1 MTRPQDGRSGVE
13 ATYGPLLTPARP
25 GGSSG
30 RPVQL
35 WALLPRELATVFRPV
50 LADVAGEVVREI
62 QRTIPDYAR
71 PLDGAFGKA
80 LKTGV
85 QMAFIQFVERIGNP
99 EAPSEDRRAVF
110 LSLGVQ
116 EFHQGRNVDVLQA
129 AYRVGARVTWRRV
142 AEAGRRAGVPS
153 ATLCLLAEAIFAY
166 IDELSALSVEGH
178 AEAREKAAGALERRR
193 HRLMELLLTEPPSP
207 PEVVK
212 HAAEL
217 ARWQLPDLLVAVALD
232 QSADEAPAAAA
243 TALADFESTFP
254 CLLLPAPQPEEREQF
269 AEDLAGWRA
278 AIGPAVPP
286 AFAARSLRAARE
298 ALRLVD
304 SGALADEP
312 VTWCVDHLSR
322 LWLLKE
328 PFLAAELVRERLGP
342 LAGLTGKQ
350 HSRLA
355 GTLLAWLETCGN
367 VREVAERLAVHP
379 QTVRSR
385 AQELEALF
393 ADGLRDPERRFE
405 MILALRAAPS

>member
-1 MTRPQDGRSGVE
+1 MTRPQDARSGIE

-25 GGSSG
+25 GGTSG

-71 PLDGAFGKA
+71 PLDGAFGKS

-85 QMAFIQFVERIGNP
+85 QMAFLQFLDRIGNP
-99 EAPSEDRRAVF
+99 EAQSEDRRSVF
-110 LSLGVQ
+110 LSLGVE

-142 AEAGRRAGVPS
+142 ADAGRRAGVPS

-193 HRLMELLLTEPPSP
+193 RRLMELLLAEPPSP
-207 PEVVK
+207 SEVVK
-212 HAAEL
+212 NAADL

-232 QSADEAPAAAA
+232 PSSDDVPPAASAG
-243 TALADFESTFP
+243 LADFESTSP
-254 CLLLPAPQPEEREQF
+254 CLLLPAPEPDERDQF
-269 AEDLAGWRA
+269 AESLAGWRA

-286 AFAARSLRAARE
+286 VFAARSLQAARE
-298 ALRLVD
+298 ALRLVEA
-304 SGALADEP
+304 GALTDEP

-322 LWLLKE
+322 LWLLKQ

-350 HSRLA
+350 QSRLA

>member
-1 MTRPQDGRSGVE
+1 MTRPQDARSGVE

-35 WALLPRELATVFRPV
+35 WALLPRELAAVFRPG
-50 LADVAGEVVREI
+50 LADTAGEVVREI
-62 QRTIPDYAR
+62 QRTIPEYAR

-85 QMAFIQFVERIGNP
+85 QMAFVQFLERLGNP
-99 EAPSEDRRAVF
+99 EAPAEDRRSVF
-110 LSLGVQ
+110 VSLGVQ

-129 AYRVGARVTWRRV
+129 AYRVGARVTWRRM
-142 AEAGRRAGVPS
+142 AEIGRRAGVPS

-193 HRLMELLLTEPPSP
+193 HRLMELLLAEPPSP

-212 HAAEL
+212 HAADL
-217 ARWQLPDLLVAVALD
+217 ARWQLPELLVAVALD
-232 QSADEAPAAAA
+232 RPSDEAPTAAPS
-243 TALADFESTFP
+243 ALADFESTSP
-254 CLLLPAPQPEEREQF
+254 CLLLPAPEPDERDRF
-269 AEDLAGWRA
+269 AEELTGWRA

-286 AFAARSLRAARE
+286 VFAARSLRAARE

-342 LAGLTGKQ
+342 LSGLTGKQ

-393 ADGLRDPERRFE
+393 SDGLRDPERRFE

>member
-1 MTRPQDGRSGVE
+1 MTRPQDARSGVE

-85 QMAFIQFVERIGNP
+85 QMAFLQFVERIGNP
-99 EAPSEDRRAVF
+99 EAPSEDRRSVF

-116 EFHQGRNVDVLQA
+116 EFQQGRNVDVLQA

-193 HRLMELLLTEPPSP
+193 HRLMELLLAEPPTP
-207 PEVVK
+207 PDVIK
-212 HAAEL
+212 HAADL
-217 ARWQLPDLLVAVALD
+217 ARWQLPDLLVAVALE
-232 QSADEAPAAAA
+232 QSPDETPAVAS
-243 TALADFESTFP
+243 TALADFETTSP
-254 CLLLPAPQPEEREQF
+254 CLLLPAPEPDDRERF
-269 AEDLAGWRA
+269 AEALAGRRA

-304 SGALADEP
+304 SGALLDEP

-342 LAGLTGKQ
+342 LTGLTGKQ

-385 AQELEALF
+385 AQELETLF

>member
-1 MTRPQDGRSGVE
+1 MTRPQDARSGIE

-71 PLDGAFGKA
+71 PLDGAFGKS

-85 QMAFIQFVERIGNP
+85 QMAFLQFLDRIGNP
-99 EAPSEDRRAVF
+99 EAPSEDRRNVF
-110 LSLGVQ
+110 LSLGVE

-142 AEAGRRAGVPS
+142 ADAGRRAGVPS

-193 HRLMELLLTEPPSP
+193 HRLMELLLAEPPSP

-212 HAAEL
+212 NAADL

-232 QSADEAPAAAA
+232 QPSDEVPAAASA
-243 TALADFESTFP
+243 GLADFESASP
-254 CLLLPAPQPEEREQF
+254 CLLLPAPEAGEREQF
-269 AEDLAGWRA
+269 AESLAGWRA

-286 AFAARSLRAARE
+286 AFAARSRQAARE
-298 ALRLVD
+298 ALRLVED
-304 SGALADEP
+304 GVLPDEP

-350 HSRLA
+350 QSRLA

-393 ADGLRDPERRFE
+393 SDGLRDPERRFE
-405 MILALRAAPS
+405 MILALRSAPS

>member
-1 MTRPQDGRSGVE
+1 MTRPQDARSGVE

-85 QMAFIQFVERIGNP
+85 QMAFLQFVERIGNP
-99 EAPSEDRRAVF
+99 EAPSEDRRSVF

-116 EFHQGRNVDVLQA
+116 EFQQGRNVDVLQA

-193 HRLMELLLTEPPSP
+193 HRLMELLLAEPPSP
-207 PEVVK
+207 PDVIK
-212 HAAEL
+212 HAAGL
-217 ARWQLPDLLVAVALD
+217 ARWQLPDLLVAVALE
-232 QSADEAPAAAA
+232 QSPDETPAVAS
-243 TALADFESTFP
+243 TALADFETTSP
-254 CLLLPAPQPEEREQF
+254 CLLLPAPEPDDRERF
-269 AEDLAGWRA
+269 AEQLTGRRA

-304 SGALADEP
+304 SGALVDEP

-342 LAGLTGKQ
+342 LTGLTGKQ

-385 AQELEALF
+385 AQELETLF

>member
-1 MTRPQDGRSGVE
+1 MTRPQDARRGVE

-85 QMAFIQFVERIGNP
+85 QMAFLQFVERIGNP
-99 EAPSEDRRAVF
+99 EAPSEDRRSVF

-116 EFHQGRNVDVLQA
+116 EFQQGRNVDVLQA

-193 HRLMELLLTEPPSP
+193 HRLMELLLAEPPSP
-207 PEVVK
+207 PEVIN
-212 HAAEL
+212 HAADL
-217 ARWQLPDLLVAVALD
+217 ARWRLPDRLVAVALD
-232 QSADEAPAAAA
+232 QSPDEPPAIAS
-243 TALADFESTFP
+243 TALADFESTSP
-254 CLLLPAPQPEEREQF
+254 CLLLPAPEPDDRERF
-269 AEDLAGWRA
+269 AEELAGRRA

-304 SGALADEP
+304 SGALLDEP

-342 LAGLTGKQ
+342 LTGLTGKQ

-393 ADGLRDPERRFE
+393 SDGLRDPERRFE

>member
-1 MTRPQDGRSGVE
+1 MTRPQDARSGVE

-85 QMAFIQFVERIGNP
+85 QMAFLQFVERIGNP
-99 EAPSEDRRAVF
+99 EAPSEDRRSVF

-116 EFHQGRNVDVLQA
+116 EFQQGRNVDVLQA

-193 HRLMELLLTEPPSP
+193 HRLMELLLAEPPTP
-207 PEVVK
+207 PDVIK
-212 HAAEL
+212 HAADL
-217 ARWQLPDLLVAVALD
+217 ARWQLPDLLVAVALE
-232 QSADEAPAAAA
+232 QSPDETPAVAS
-243 TALADFESTFP
+243 TALADFETTSP
-254 CLLLPAPQPEEREQF
+254 CLLLPAPEPDDREQF
-269 AEDLAGWRA
+269 AEALAGRRA

-304 SGALADEP
+304 SGALLDEP

-342 LAGLTGKQ
+342 LTGLTGKQ

-385 AQELEALF
+385 AQELETLF

>member
-1 MTRPQDGRSGVE
+1 M
-13 ATYGPLLTPARP
+13 
-25 GGSSG
+25 
-30 RPVQL
+30 
-35 WALLPRELATVFRPV
+35 FRPV

-85 QMAFIQFVERIGNP
+85 QMAFLQFLERIGNP
-99 EAPSEDRRAVF
+99 EAPSEDRRSVF

-142 AEAGRRAGVPS
+142 AEAGRRTGVPS

-193 HRLMELLLTEPPSP
+193 HRLMELLLAEPPSP
-207 PEVVK
+207 PDVVK
-212 HAAEL
+212 HAADL
-217 ARWQLPDLLVAVALD
+217 ARWQLPELLVAVALD
-232 QSADEAPAAAA
+232 QPSDEAPAAASS
-243 TALADFESTFP
+243 ALADFESSSP
-254 CLLLPAPQPEEREQF
+254 CLLVPAPEPDEREQF
-269 AEDLAGWRA
+269 AESLAGWRA

-298 ALRLVD
+298 ALRLVE

-342 LAGLTGKQ
+342 LTGLTGKQ
-350 HSRLA
+350 HTRLA

-385 AQELEALF
+385 AQELETLF

-405 MILALRAAPS
+405 MILALRATPPDPSRI

>member
-1 MTRPQDGRSGVE
+1 MTRPQDARSGVE

-25 GGSSG
+25 GGPSG

-85 QMAFIQFVERIGNP
+85 QMAFLQFVERIGNP
-99 EAPSEDRRAVF
+99 DAPSEDRRSVF

-116 EFHQGRNVDVLQA
+116 EFQQGRNVDVLQA

-193 HRLMELLLTEPPSP
+193 HRLMELLLAEPPSP
-207 PEVVK
+207 PDVVK
-212 HAAEL
+212 HAADL

-232 QSADEAPAAAA
+232 RPSDEAPTAAPR
-243 TALADFESTFP
+243 ALADFESASP
-254 CLLLPAPQPEEREQF
+254 CLLLPAPEPDERDRF
-269 AEDLAGWRA
+269 AEELTGWRA

-286 AFAARSLRAARE
+286 VFAARSLRAARE

-328 PFLAAELVRERLGP
+328 PFLATELVRKRLGP

-393 ADGLRDPERRFE
+393 SDGLRDPERRFE
-405 MILALRAAPS
+405 MILALRAAPT

>member
-1 MTRPQDGRSGVE
+1 MTRPQDARRGIE

-71 PLDGAFGKA
+71 PLNGAFGKA

-85 QMAFIQFVERIGNP
+85 QMAFLQFVERIGNP
-99 EAPSEDRRAVF
+99 EAPSEDRRSVF

-116 EFHQGRNVDVLQA
+116 EFQQGRNVDVLQA

-193 HRLMELLLTEPPSP
+193 HRLMELLLAEPPSP
-207 PEVVK
+207 PEVIN
-212 HAAEL
+212 HAADL
-217 ARWQLPDLLVAVALD
+217 ARWRLPDRLVAVALD
-232 QSADEAPAAAA
+232 QSPDEPPAIAS
-243 TALADFESTFP
+243 TALADFESTSP
-254 CLLLPAPQPEEREQF
+254 CLLLPAPEPDDRERLAEE
-269 AEDLAGWRA
+269 LAGRRA

-304 SGALADEP
+304 SGALLDEP

-342 LAGLTGKQ
+342 LTGLTGKQ

-393 ADGLRDPERRFE
+393 SDGLRDPERRFE